1 MERLLFQLR
10 KACDPDE
17 PLALPVGAAHHLVVA
32 ARDAAVERLMELHP
46 DGAAVIAAALVG
58 RHPDGSWRGGQTG
71 RVRILPLPTI
81 GYFHADFCIRH
92 LLVEVPPSCSLT
104 FEEVAKGFSGL
115 VFSVSHLATSRLLL
129 LPAQNP
135 GILLAY
141 GIGTRRGSRLWQTVT
156 PLVLPSLPGPGE
168 EKGKLEGHSRLGGG
182 PTSHSPQGLSAL
194 RHALRHAG
202 VSTPLARARFQG
214 SEEEP
219 GRPAIGVFADGTR
232 FSPDRFRYAE
242 LVFNEPVRGPLV
254 LGDGRFLGLGV
265 LAPRQAFPEAHTF
278 QVEAGLTEDADPQAV
293 ARAFRRAVMALV
305 GQHFPDQP
313 LPVFFSGHEPDGRPA
328 RRELAGHLAFAFEPQ
343 ENWLLVVPP
352 HLLERRPPT
361 PRERSF
367 LRILN
372 QALGGLKEI
381 KAGDAGVLT
390 VRRCQVPLSTH
401 PLLGPSSRWL
411 TVTPYRV
418 NRHLD
423 LGGALEAILA
433 DLRLE
438 LERSKLPPPESVAV
452 TAVEAPPGK
461 GLQARIELRFSEP
474 LLGPCLFGRDRHLG
488 GGLFRHA
495 AP

>member
-10 KACDPDE
+10 KACDPEE
-17 PLALPVGAAHHLVVA
+17 PLALPVEAAYHLVVA

-58 RHPDGSWRGGQTG
+58 RHPDGSWRRGQTG

-81 GYFHADFCIRH
+81 GYFHADFRIRH
-92 LLVEVPPSCSLT
+92 LLVEVPTSCNLGS
-104 FEEVAKGFSGL
+104 EQVAKAFSGL
-115 VFSVSHLATSRLLL
+115 VFSVSQQANTAVILFAEADL
-129 LPAQNP
+129 
-135 GILLAY
+135 GILHRY
-141 GIGTRRGSRLWQTVT
+141 GIGTPTGSRWWQTVT
-156 PLVLPSLPGPGE
+156 PMVLPSLPRPE
-168 EKGKLEGHSRLGGG
+168 EKEGQTQGDPRVTDG
-182 PTSHSPQGLSAL
+182 PASLASQGLAAL

-202 VSTPLARARFQG
+202 VSTPLARATFQG
-214 SEEEP
+214 NKEEP
-219 GRPAIGVFADGTR
+219 GRPAIEVFADGTR

-278 QVEAGLTEDADPQAV
+278 QVEAGLTEDADAQAV